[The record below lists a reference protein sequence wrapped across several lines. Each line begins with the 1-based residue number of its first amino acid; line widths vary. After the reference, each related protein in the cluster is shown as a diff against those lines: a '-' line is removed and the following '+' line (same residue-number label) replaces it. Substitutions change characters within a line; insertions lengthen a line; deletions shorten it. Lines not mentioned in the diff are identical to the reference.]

1 MNAMTGTTCRLLAI
15 SGSLRRDSY
24 NTAVLR
30 SLVDLVGDKADIRLF
45 ALNDIPLYCADLDG
59 DHPPQAVRDFKAAIA
74 ESDGLVI
81 CSPEYNFGIPG
92 VLKNALDWA
101 SRPASH
107 SPLKGKPVLIMSAST
122 GALGGARSHYQI
134 RETLTSTR
142 SRVVCR
148 PAVTITHVKDKVT
161 GGRLTDQATIAF
173 ALDAVSDLFR
183 EIEVARAFA
192 SLAARRLD
200 PATI

>member
-1 MNAMTGTTCRLLAI
+1 MNVMTGKTCRLLAI
-15 SGSLRRDSY
+15 SGSLRRESY

-30 SLVDLVGDKADIRLF
+30 SLIDLAADRAAIRLF
-45 ALNDIPLYCADLDG
+45 TLNDIPPYCADLDG
-59 DHPPQAVRDFKAAIA
+59 DNPPEPVRRFKDAIA
-74 ESDGLVI
+74 GSDGLVI

-122 GALGGARSHYQI
+122 GALGGARSHCQI

-142 SRVVCR
+142 SRIVAR
-148 PAVTITHVKDKVT
+148 PPVTITHVAGKMAD
-161 GGRLTDQATIAF
+161 GRLTDEATIGF
-173 ALDAVSDLFR
+173 ALEAMGDLFR
-183 EIEVARAFA
+183 EIEVARAIA
-192 SLAARRLD
+192 SMAAL
-200 PATI
+200 PA